1 MSWLVIYSMYTHKIM
16 MIRSFLVFVSLC
28 TAFVS
33 FAQESSSPSDRLQS
47 LETRESLVE
56 NSSFRH
62 LPTVNIGPTVFSGRV
77 TDLDVNPNNPVEMYV
92 AYASGGLWYTDNN
105 GMSFTPLFDRQNVM
119 TIGDIAV
126 DWKSGTI
133 WVGTGE
139 VNSSR
144 SSYAGDGIYKST
156 DKGETWVHVGLPES
170 HHIGRIILH
179 PSNPDIAYVAALG
192 HLYSSHEERGV
203 FKTTDGGQSWKKILY
218 VDDNTGAVDLIIDP
232 LDPST
237 LYASMWYRTR
247 RAWDFVESGTTSGIY
262 KSTDSGDTWQRIMN
276 GMPDGE
282 GTGRMGLSASVENDQ
297 TIIYSIIDNYGRR
310 SKDSTKKEKG
320 LTKDKLREMKSE
332 QFLLLKKEDVET
344 YLRRFGFPEK
354 YTAASVST
362 AIKNGEYT
370 PAALVEYLEDANS
383 LLFDTPVVG
392 AEVYRSD
399 NQGAQW
405 TKTHEGYLDNLFN
418 SYGYYFGQIRV
429 EPQNPNVVYIM
440 GVPILRSDDAGKT
453 WKNINGDNVHAD
465 HHALWIDPS
474 NPEHVVNGNDGG
486 LNISYDKGEHWI
498 KCNSI
503 PVGQFY
509 TVNVDNATPY
519 NVYGGLQDNGVW
531 KGSSDYKASVRW
543 HNTGDYPYK
552 EIIGGDGMQIQIDA
566 RNMDRIYTGYQYGN
580 YYRIEEKAGDFTR
593 ITPMH
598 DLGDRPYRWNWQSPI
613 LLSSHNQDI
622 LYAGCNKLLRS
633 MDRGVHFKE
642 ISEDLTKGGKKGD
655 VAYAT
660 LTTISESPFQFGL
673 IYTGSDDGVVSRTKD
688 GGSTWQEITGSL
700 PQDMWVSR
708 VVASKYKKER
718 VYVALNGYRWDN
730 FASMVY
736 VSEDFGDTWTRI
748 SDALPAE
755 PVNVIKEDP
764 VHEEILYVGTDHG
777 LYISLDRGS
786 SYHMVESL
794 PYVAVHDLVVQERE
808 QDLVIATHGRS
819 IYKMDL
825 ESVYEVATR
834 DEDLFVM
841 DPGKRRYGS
850 HWGKGWGVYRAAKDP
865 EHAIMLYASTAGE
878 ATLSV
883 KSEQGSLLTE
893 RKLDLPKGVSQY
905 IYNLAIDENKVR
917 KYQKELK
924 KSGSNSILKSAET
937 GNTYLCPGNYKI
949 QLKQGK
955 IVSEATLVIE

>member
-1 MSWLVIYSMYTHKIM
+1 M
-16 MIRSFLVFVSLC
+16 MIRSLLVLVSLWA
-28 TAFVS
+28 AFAS
-33 FAQESSSPSDRLQS
+33 FAQESSPTSDRLQS

-105 GMSFTPLFDRQNVM
+105 GMSFTPLFDKQNVM

-126 DWKSGTI
+126 DWNTGSI

-192 HLYSSHEERGV
+192 HLYSPHEERGV

-262 KSTDSGDTWQRIMN
+262 KSSDSGDTWQRIMN

-310 SKDSTKKEKG
+310 PKDSTKKEEG

-332 QFLLLKKEDVET
+332 QFLSLKKEDVES

-354 YTAASVST
+354 YTAASVSA

-370 PAALVEYLEDANS
+370 PAALVEYLEDANT

-453 WKNINGDNVHAD
+453 WQNINGDNVHAD

-566 RNMDRIYTGYQYGN
+566 RNNDRLYTGYQYGN

-633 MDRGVHFKE
+633 MDRGVHFEE
-642 ISEDLTKGGKKGD
+642 ISEDLTKGSKKGD

-700 PQDMWVSR
+700 PKDMWVSR
-708 VVASKYKKER
+708 IVASKYKKER
-718 VYVALNGYRWDN
+718 VYAALNGYRWDN
-730 FASMVY
+730 FASMIY
-736 VSEDFGDTWTRI
+736 VSEDFGDTWTSI

-764 VHEEILYVGTDHG
+764 VHEDILYVGTDHG

-825 ESVYEVATR
+825 ENVYEVATR
-834 DEDLFVM
+834 DEDLFVLA
-841 DPGKRRYGS
+841 PKKRRYAS

-865 EHAIMLYASTAGE
+865 EHSIMLYTSTAGE
-878 ATLSV
+878 AILSI

-893 RKLDLPKGVSQY
+893 RKLDLPKGVSEY
-905 IYNLAIDENKVR
+905 LYNLAIDEKKIS

-924 KSGSNSILKSAET
+924 KSGSDSMLKSAET

-955 IVSEATLVIE
+955 KVSEATLVIE